1 MAAVNVRQP
10 ARSGLKARSDASGM
24 GGLGRELA
32 YKGLSATLRH
42 PGRVLATLLIAG
54 TAGLIARNALTMQTS
69 RHPAPLFG
77 TARPA
82 PAAAARRN
90 EPVASPVPPAR
101 PQAVA
106 PAAVAPAPPTPPAA
120 KPATRDRIGDLI
132 RAEATGST
140 SAAGKAEPQ
149 RSVVTAQK
157 ALTKLGYGPLK
168 ADGVM
173 GSGTKQALEK
183 FERDRHLP
191 ETGELGPK
199 TSRELA
205 ARAGVA
211 LE

>member
-1 MAAVNVRQP
+1 
-10 ARSGLKARSDASGM
+10 
-24 GGLGRELA
+24 
-32 YKGLSATLRH
+32 
-42 PGRVLATLLIAG
+42 VLATLLIAG

-77 TARPA
+77 TARPEPVA
-82 PAAAARRN
+82 ARPARPAAASAAQ
-90 EPVASPVPPAR
+90 PTASPVPPAR
-101 PQAVA
+101 PEAV
-106 PAAVAPAPPTPPAA
+106 PPAPPPTA

-132 RAEATGST
+132 RAESTGST
-140 SAAGKAEPQ
+140 SAAPQANKAEPQ
-149 RSVVTAQK
+149 RSVALAQK

-173 GSGTKQALEK
+173 GGGTKQAIER
-183 FERDRHLP
+183 FERDRHIT

-205 ARAGVA
+205 ARAGFA